1 MKKTIFLFLMA
12 AVCSLSAAF
21 AQDAPQRKAA
31 LEGESTTTVTGK
43 VISDIDEAALPGV
56 SVSVMGMPYS
66 AMTGDDGTFTLKVPE
81 SKECQLR
88 IDGPQVSGVIV
99 SLRKRDDITVRLQP
113 AGYTTMTNQMVLT
126 PLGMKE
132 KSYLTSAVSVVS
144 EDNALS
150 VKGTPEQLLQ
160 GKVAGLNVL
169 QRDGADASGANMY
182 LRGFNSIYAS
192 NQPLLVID
200 GMIIENAQFGTSLIE
215 GQVSTPL
222 GSIDVK
228 DIDQMT
234 VLKDATAIYG
244 AKGANG
250 AILIQTR
257 RVTDQKTKVDIT
269 ALVGMN
275 MQPKSLPVLNAADS
289 KRYLQDVAQTSGLS
303 PRQITALDWV
313 NANQP
318 VLLPNGT
325 YQNENYWKYNQ
336 NTDWQEEIFQRAF
349 KQQYSLAV
357 SGGDETAVYGVS
369 VGFAKK
375 DGVIKGTDYTRFNAR
390 LNAAID
396 FTKAIRFQTNMQ
408 FLYGEKNIANQ
419 GSASVVNPLYTAL
432 VKAPFT
438 AIRSISPEN
447 VASTAYENYDA
458 MGNANPAVVVSDLKS
473 LSSNYRFLGSYKIEA
488 DLYKGLTLA
497 TTFGVD
503 FAKEREEIFYPTTGI
518 PYGTLPLAEIT
529 NVQMHRVERLFT
541 IFDET
546 TLNYLWKHGHHT
558 LDATLGFRYRR
569 HMTEDDFGRGYNSAS
584 NYYQTISSGNADLYQ
599 NGGAIGTSNWLSF
612 YGNVDYSWKNRYFLS
627 AVLSSDASSRYGDN
641 VSTFQV
647 YPGVSAAWL
656 ISDENWMDID
666 AFNFLKLRASWSQS
680 GNDDLGN
687 YTSRRYYLSKRFL
700 TSNGL
705 VRGNLMN
712 EDLKPERV
720 QKFNVG
726 LDMGLVN
733 ERLNISV
740 DYYNNRTR
748 DMLLYALPARFS
760 GFASYVGNGG
770 EMQNQG
776 VEVAVGGRLAATKHF
791 TWDVNLTLAHNH
803 NTVKKLSTGD
813 LYTTIGDGQVLT
825 TEGESLGIFYGYR
838 TNGVYSTANE
848 AAAAGL
854 STMNGALRESFQAG
868 DVRFLDQNGDKLI
881 DDNDRV
887 KIGDPNPDFF
897 GGISSVM
904 KFYGFTVTAEFGFSV
919 GNDIYN
925 YTRSVLESQ
934 KDYINQTKA
943 VLNRWRTEGDV
954 TDMPRAS
961 YGDPHGNSR
970 FSDRWIE
977 DGSYFKMKTAS
988 IAYDIPI
995 KSNFITG
1002 LTVFGTCENV
1012 FTLTDYKGYDPEI
1025 ICSSSNNPLYTGVDA
1040 FTTPTQRTFYVGVKL
1055 GL

>member
-1 MKKTIFLFLMA
+1 MKRTIFLFLMA
-12 AVCSLSAAF
+12 VFCSLTVAF
-21 AQDAPQRKAA
+21 AQEGPQRKGA
-31 LEGESTTTVTGK
+31 LEEPTAVITGK
-43 VISDIDEAALPGV
+43 VISDLDGAALPGV
-56 SVSVMGMPYS
+56 SVSVVGKPYS
-66 AMTGDDGTFTLKVPE
+66 AMTDDDGTFSLKVPA
-81 SKECQLR
+81 SKQCQLR
-88 IDGPQVSGVIV
+88 IDGPQVSGIIV
-99 SLRKRDDITVRLQP
+99 SLRQRDELTVRLQP

-132 KSYLTSAVSVVS
+132 KTWLSSAVSVVS
-144 EDNALS
+144 QDNALS

-169 QRDGADASGANMY
+169 FRDGADASGANMY

-192 NQPLLVID
+192 NQPLLIID
-200 GMIIENAQFGTSLIE
+200 GMIIENAQFGASLIE

-228 DIDQMT
+228 DIDQVT

-257 RVTDQKTKVDIT
+257 RTTDQKTKVDIT
-269 ALVGMN
+269 ALAGMS
-275 MQPKSLPVLNAADS
+275 MQPKNLPVLNAADS

-303 PRQITALDWV
+303 PKQITALDWV

-318 VLLPNGT
+318 ELLPDGT
-325 YQNENYWKYNQ
+325 YQNANYWKYNQ
-336 NTDWQEEIFQRAF
+336 NTDWQDEIFQKAF

-369 VGFAKK
+369 VGFVKK
-375 DGVIKGTDYTRFNAR
+375 DGIIKGTDYMRFNAR
-390 LNAAID
+390 LNAAIN

-419 GSASVVNPLYTAL
+419 GSASVVNPIYTAL

-438 AIRSISPEN
+438 AVNSISPEN
-447 VASTAYENYDA
+447 VASPAYEDYDA
-458 MGNANPAVVVSDLKS
+458 MGNANPAVVVNDLNS
-473 LSSNYRFLGSYKIEA
+473 LNSFYRFLGSYKIEA
-488 DLYKGLTLA
+488 DIWKGLKLA

-503 FAKEREEIFYPTTGI
+503 FSHEREEIFYPSSGI

-529 NVQMHRVERLFT
+529 NEQMHRVERLFT

-546 TLNYLWKHGHHT
+546 TLNYLWRHDDHT
-558 LDATLGFRYRR
+558 LDATLGFRYR
-569 HMTEDDFGRGYNSAS
+569 HHKTEDDFGRGYNSAS
-584 NYYQTISSGNADLYQ
+584 NYYQAISSGNSDLYQ
-599 NGGAIGTSNWLSF
+599 NGGAIGTANWLSF

-641 VSTFQV
+641 VSTFQL

-656 ISDENWMDID
+656 ISDENWMDVD

-687 YTSRRYYLSKRFL
+687 YTSRRYYLSKQFL

-726 LDMGLVN
+726 LDMGLVG

-740 DYYNNRTR
+740 DYYNNRTK

-760 GFASYVGNGG
+760 GFASYVSNGG

-791 TWDVNLTLAHNH
+791 TWDVNLSLAHNH
-803 NTVKKLSTGD
+803 NTVKKLSTGN
-813 LYTTIGDGQVLT
+813 LTSFIGDGQVLT

-838 TNGVYSTANE
+838 TNGVYSTENE
-848 AAAAGL
+848 AVAAGL

-925 YTRSVLESQ
+925 YTRSVLESE
-934 KDYINQTKA
+934 KAYLNQTKA

-954 TDMPRAS
+954 TDMPRVS

-977 DGSYFKMKTAS
+977 DGSYLKLKNVKL
-988 IAYDIPI
+988 AYNVPI
-995 KSNFITG
+995 QNEYIQG
-1002 LTVFGTCENV
+1002 LSVWVAANNLYTFTRYLGNDPEVTPGNGV
-1012 FTLTDYKGYDPEI
+1012 LVQGIDAGYLNPGRNFTL
-1025 ICSSSNNPLYTGVDA
+1025 
-1040 FTTPTQRTFYVGVKL
+1040 GVKINL
-1055 GL
+1055 